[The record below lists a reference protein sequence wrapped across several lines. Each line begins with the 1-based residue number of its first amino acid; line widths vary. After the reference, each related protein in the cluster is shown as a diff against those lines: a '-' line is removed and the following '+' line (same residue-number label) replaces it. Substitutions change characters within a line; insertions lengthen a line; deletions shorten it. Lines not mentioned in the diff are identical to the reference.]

1 MLSYD
6 FSDIL
11 TVIPPSHFFLLSII
25 EVSPFLTSNHLYPD
39 SRLSVAPF
47 FIPFYFPSLI
57 SAVTPGK
64 KKKEFAKYK

>member
-11 TVIPPSHFFLLSII
+11 TVIPPSCFFILSII
-25 EVSPFLTSNHLYPD
+25 KVSPFLTSNYLYPD
-39 SRLSVAPF
+39 SPLSVVPF
-47 FIPFYFPSLI
+47 IIPFYFSSLI

-64 KKKEFAKYK
+64 KKKRRIC